1 MADNDRF
8 VIRKAQIIS
17 DCRECPHENEDCE
30 PDCVCPM
37 EKGKTRAE
45 YEDIVLETIN
55 YECSSVLNEI
65 KSVNTKEIAK
75 AVVDRLFGE
84 GE

>member
-8 VIRKAQIIS
+8 VIVKLSDFDRVVGGYLVSIKESDKQIK
-17 DCRECPHENEDCE
+17 P
-30 PDCVCPM
+30 
-37 EKGKTRAE
+37 RAE
-45 YEDIVLETIN
+45 YEAIILETIN

-75 AVVDRLFGE
+75 AVVGRLFGE
-84 GE
+84 EEK

>member
-1 MADNDRF
+1 MTDNDRF
-8 VIRKAQIIS
+8 VIRKAQVIS

-45 YEDIVLETIN
+45 YEAIVLETIN

-75 AVVDRLFGE
+75 AVVDRLFGV